1 MAVEHP
7 LLTAD
12 GPLAQLL
19 PGFVPRQAQLLMA
32 DAVTTAVEQQ
42 RTLVVEAGTGTGK
55 TFAYLAP
62 LLTQGARA
70 LVSTGTKAL
79 QEQLFHR
86 DLPLMVKAC
95 GKPLK
100 TALLKGRAN
109 YLCHYRLALALDGG
123 QRLAA
128 QVYDQLVAIQQ
139 WLSRTSSGD
148 LAELTLLAEDA
159 PALPLV
165 TSTADNCLG
174 RDCPYIND
182 CFVAKARAKARD
194 ADLVVVN
201 HHLFLADLTLKDTGF
216 GELIPNCDVLLF
228 DEAHQLPEIAAN
240 WFGETLSGRQLQE
253 LADDVRRLVRTEL
266 KEQRQLALVAEALE
280 QRLRDWRLAFA
291 LDPQRG
297 NWRQQRRQAQVAERT
312 AALGEVL
319 ALLDNLLRAQI
330 GHHQL
335 LDSLAL
341 RGAALCQLWQR
352 MQDDSALGV
361 SLWFETS
368 RRYVSLHLTPLDVG
382 ERFARHLNER
392 PTSWIFTSA
401 TLQVDGRFDHF
412 CQQLGLASPM
422 TLALESP
429 FDYPQQA
436 LLYLPRYLP
445 EPGPQFRAQ
454 HLVDA
459 ALPLIEAAGGR
470 SLLLFTSY
478 RMMHEAAQLLLDSCD
493 LPLLV
498 QGEAPKRQLLAD
510 FVATP
515 GAVLLATASF
525 WEGVDIPGDDLC
537 CVVIDKLPFAA
548 TDDPL
553 LQARIEDCR
562 RRGGDP
568 FATVQLPAA
577 VLTLKQGAGRLIRS
591 VTDRGVLMLCDNRLL
606 TRPYGRMFI
615 HSLPPMRRSREQA
628 EAVAML
634 RQIAPAEIMHAAQRS
649 DADENNENPS
659 A

>member
-1 MAVEHP
+1 MVVDYPFLA
-7 LLTAD
+7 AD

-32 DAVTTAVEQQ
+32 TAVDAAIRE
-42 RTLVVEAGTGTGK
+42 RHTLVVEAGTGTGK

-62 LLTQGARA
+62 LLVQGARA

-86 DLPLMVKAC
+86 DLPLIVKAS

-123 QRLAA
+123 QRLEARIF
-128 QVYDQLVAIQQ
+128 DQLVTIQQ
-139 WLSRTSSGD
+139 WLPRTHSGD
-148 LAELTLLAEDA
+148 LAELTALAEDA

-216 GELIPNCDVLLF
+216 GELIPECDVLLF

-240 WFGETLSGRQLQE
+240 WFGETLSSRQLQE
-253 LADDVRRLVRTEL
+253 LGDDVRRLVRTEL

-280 QRLRDWRLAFA
+280 QRLRDWRLAFP
-291 LDPQRG
+291 LEPMRG
-297 NWRQQRRQAQVAERT
+297 NWRQQRQRAQVAQTT
-312 AALGEVL
+312 AAVGEVL

-335 LDSLAL
+335 LDALAL
-341 RGAALCQLWQR
+341 RGAALRQLWLR
-352 MQDDSALGV
+352 LQDDAALGV

-368 RRYVSLHLTPLDVG
+368 RRHVLLHLTPLDVA
-382 ERFARHLNER
+382 ERFGRHLHER
-392 PTSWIFTSA
+392 PASWVFTSA

-412 CQQLGLASPM
+412 CSQLGLANPA

-429 FDYPQQA
+429 FDYPNQA
-436 LLYLPRYLP
+436 LLYVPRYLP

-459 ALPLIEAAGGR
+459 ALPLIAAAGGR

-478 RMMHEAAQLLLDSCD
+478 RMMHEAAQLLLERCE

-548 TDDPL
+548 PDDPL
-553 LQARIEDCR
+553 TQARIEDCR
-562 RRGGDP
+562 RRGLDP
-568 FATVQLPAA
+568 FAAVQLPAA

-606 TRPYGRMFI
+606 TRPYGRLFI
-615 HSLPPMRRSREQA
+615 HSLPPMRRSRELAQ
-628 EAVAML
+628 AVAL
-634 RQIAPAEIMHAAQRS
+634 LHQIAPAATMAAAQRS
-649 DADENNENPS
+649 DADDDDEDS
-659 A
+659 GA